1 MQIIVTTT
9 IFEPSIA
16 LRKFACIPGWTLLVV
31 GDKKTPH
38 DSYRSMANIIY
49 LDPDYQ
55 ETHYK
60 KLSDLIGWNCIQR
73 RNIGYIDAYR
83 RGATIIASIDDDNIP
98 KDGWGEELFLE
109 KEGTYRMF
117 TPTNPSTPVW
127 DPLSA
132 TSYKHLWHRGFP
144 LDLIQQK
151 NELTVSTVTRAH
163 TIQADFW
170 DGDPDVDAIER
181 LVFAPTCT
189 FQDSEFPFCGSVSSP
204 FNSQNTFFTREA
216 IKDYFLF
223 PHVGRM
229 DDIWGSYYAQ
239 AKGHKVLYNKATVI
253 QERNVHNYLVDFS
266 KEVDGYL
273 NNAKLIAAL
282 RSSPEAIC
290 EFVPERSY
298 QALLAYRSLFESF
311 PLTKYTYD
319 LEKYPFHRLGQSI
332 FQFNQSLEAIHS
344 IQKDNAQITFNNDTK
359 TVFQDIFYKSP
370 QYSEFRDLYYTFVK
384 NEIFKIFPGETSL
397 VVQKDPCFRV
407 CPCENTALGLKE
419 TDTEDRIGIHCDAD
433 YNHPSSEY
441 NFILAITELWD
452 TNSVYIESEP
462 EKEDFA
468 PLKLARDQYAMFY
481 GNKCRHYNKKNVSG
495 QSRVSIDFRVIP
507 FSKYDASYG
516 KTSVHGQRKFIIGD
530 YFIQMHRD

>member
-239 AKGHKVLYNKATVI
+239 
-253 QERNVHNYLVDFS
+253 
-266 KEVDGYL
+266 
-273 NNAKLIAAL
+273 
-282 RSSPEAIC
+282 
-290 EFVPERSY
+290 Y
-298 QALLAYRSLFESF
+298 Q
-311 PLTKYTYD
+311 
-319 LEKYPFHRLGQSI
+319 
-332 FQFNQSLEAIHS
+332 
-344 IQKDNAQITFNNDTK
+344 
-359 TVFQDIFYKSP
+359 
-370 QYSEFRDLYYTFVK
+370 
-384 NEIFKIFPGETSL
+384 
-397 VVQKDPCFRV
+397 
-407 CPCENTALGLKE
+407 
-419 TDTEDRIGIHCDAD
+419 
-433 YNHPSSEY
+433 
-441 NFILAITELWD
+441 
-452 TNSVYIESEP
+452 
-462 EKEDFA
+462 
-468 PLKLARDQYAMFY
+468 
-481 GNKCRHYNKKNVSG
+481 
-495 QSRVSIDFRVIP
+495 
-507 FSKYDASYG
+507 
-516 KTSVHGQRKFIIGD
+516 
-530 YFIQMHRD
+530 